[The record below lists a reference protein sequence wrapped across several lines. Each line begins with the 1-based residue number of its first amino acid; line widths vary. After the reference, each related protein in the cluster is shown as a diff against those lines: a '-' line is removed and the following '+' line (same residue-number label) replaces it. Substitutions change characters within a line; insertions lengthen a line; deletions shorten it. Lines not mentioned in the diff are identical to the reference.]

1 MSGNKSAEK
10 QARGSEKRRLRNK
23 SVRSLV
29 KTEITKTQKLIQAGD
44 LEPAKEATVAAVSAL
59 DRAAQKG
66 VIHPN
71 SAARRKSRLSK
82 KLNALSQVQTK
93 KESA

>member
-1 MSGNKSAEK
+1 LSDNKSAEK
-10 QARGSEKRRLRNK
+10 QARASEKRRLRNK

-44 LEPAKEATVAAVSAL
+44 LEPAKEATVAATSAL
-59 DRAAQKG
+59 DKAAQKG

-82 KLNALSQVQTK
+82 KLNTLSRGQTK

>member
-10 QARGSEKRRLRNK
+10 QARAAEKRRLRNK

-29 KTEITKTQKLIQAGD
+29 KTKITKTHQLIQAGD
-44 LEPAKEATVAAVSAL
+44 LETAQEALTAATSAL
-59 DRAAQKG
+59 DKAAQKR

-71 SAARRKSRLSK
+71 SAARRKSRISK
-82 KLNALSQVQTK
+82 KLNALSQTQTR
-93 KESA
+93 EEPA

>member
-1 MSGNKSAEK
+1 MSGNKSVEK
-10 QARGSEKRRLRNK
+10 QARASEKRRLRNK

-29 KTEITKTQKLIQAGD
+29 KTEIVKTNKLIRSGD
-44 LEPAKEATVAAVSAL
+44 LEPAKEATITTVSAL
-59 DRAAQKG
+59 DKAAQKG

-71 SAARRKSRLSK
+71 NAARRKSRLSK